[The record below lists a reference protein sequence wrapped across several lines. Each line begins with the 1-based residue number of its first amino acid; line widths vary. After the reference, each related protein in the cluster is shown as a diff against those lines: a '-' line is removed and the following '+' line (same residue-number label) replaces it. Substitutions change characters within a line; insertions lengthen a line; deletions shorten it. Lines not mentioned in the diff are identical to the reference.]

1 MPAVPA
7 AAMSSGSSFI
17 LALAAESALLQ
28 QPLLSLVQ
36 PPWPSFQ
43 ARKPKGGW
51 QSTPGLSGKNMAT
64 PAEAHGP
71 MAGKALPPELAT
83 RPPAFWQLLVP
94 PCPGKSVRP
103 MVSPH
108 SHQQSLALSQR
119 IQKLKRVGNHSRQN
133 IQKLPDSKQRND
145 FKCINRNQINVY
157 SKDKAA
163 LPRVSLMTPKVL
175 SKIPLRGIS

>member
-1 MPAVPA
+1 MAAPSSWHWQQSRPCCSSHFCHWCSHLGLPFRLGNPREGGRVPR
-7 AAMSSGSSFI
+7 
-17 LALAAESALLQ
+17 AL
-28 QPLLSLVQ
+28 V
-36 PPWPSFQ
+36 
-43 ARKPKGGW
+43 
-51 QSTPGLSGKNMAT
+51 GKNMAT

-119 IQKLKRVGNHSRQN
+119 IQKLKRVGNHSKQN
-133 IQKLPDSKQRND
+133 IDSKQRND
-145 FKCINRNQINVY
+145 LKCINRNQINVY